1 MMSQAPASVKQGAA
15 QYVYGV
21 VPAGVAVPA
30 RRGVAKKPLHT
41 LAEEDIAAIVSEAPA
56 GGEMRAGREELTA
69 HAAVLESALKKGPVL
84 PMRFGMVMANAES
97 VRDELLDRYHD
108 DLARQLEELAG
119 KAELRLRAMYEEGT
133 LMAEVVQARPDIG
146 NRSEVLRDRPPEAS
160 YYERIELGQLVAE
173 AIDRIRAQDT
183 VAIMDV
189 LEPLAV
195 AWDLGSPDHEHL
207 ALQASFLVDSDQIAA
222 FDEAVDDLGRKN
234 AGRLRFKYTGP
245 LPPYSFVD
253 LPTGE

>member
-1 MMSQAPASVKQGAA
+1 MSRAPTSVRQGTA

-21 VPAGVAVPA
+21 VPAGVAAPS
-30 RRGVAKKPLHT
+30 RRGIANKPLHT
-41 LAEEDIAAIVSEAPA
+41 LAAEDIAAIVSEAPSGDA
-56 GGEMRAGREELTA
+56 EMRAGREELTA

-84 PMRFGMVMANAES
+84 PLRFGLVMANAES
-97 VRDELLDRYHD
+97 VRDDLLDRYHD
-108 DLARQLEELAG
+108 DLARQLEELEG

-183 VAIMDV
+183 AAIMDV
-189 LEPLAV
+189 LEPLGV

-207 ALQASFLVDSDQIAA
+207 ALQASFLVETDQIAA

-245 LPPYSFVD
+245 LPPYSFVE
-253 LPTGE
+253 LPAEE

>member
-1 MMSQAPASVKQGAA
+1 VSRRAASVKHGLVN
-15 QYVYGV
+15 YVYGV
-21 VPAGVAVPA
+21 VPASVGAPS
-30 RRGVAKKPLHT
+30 RQGIAKKRLRT
-41 LAEEDIAAIVSEAPA
+41 IAEDDIAAIVSEAPA
-56 GGEMRAGREELTA
+56 GAEMRVGRDELTA

-97 VRDELLDRYHD
+97 VRDDLLDRYHD
-108 DLARQLEELAG
+108 ELARQLEELEG
-119 KAELRLRAMYEEGT
+119 KAELRLRAMYEEGA

-183 VAIMDV
+183 AAVMDV

-195 AWDLGSPDHEHL
+195 ATDLGSPDHEHL
-207 ALQASFLVDSDQIAA
+207 ALQASFLVETAQMAA

-234 AGRLRFKYTGP
+234 AGRVRFKYTGP
-245 LPPYSFVD
+245 LPPYSFVE
-253 LPTGE
+253 LPTGG

>member
-1 MMSQAPASVKQGAA
+1 MSRAPTSVRQGTA

-21 VPAGVAVPA
+21 VPAGVAAPS
-30 RRGVAKKPLHT
+30 RRGIANKPLHT
-41 LAEEDIAAIVSEAPA
+41 LAAEDIAAIVSEAPSGDA
-56 GGEMRAGREELTA
+56 EMRAGREELTA

-84 PMRFGMVMANAES
+84 PLRFGLVMANAES
-97 VRDELLDRYHD
+97 VRDDLLDRYHD
-108 DLARQLEELAG
+108 DLARQLEELEG